1 MDVILIYLFI
11 VGLFFGSFYNVVAL
25 RLSNNESII
34 FPGSH
39 CVNCNHKL
47 SWYELIPVFSYIGLK
62 GKCKK
67 CKTHISFQYPFVEI
81 LTGILFALSYH
92 IYGFSYNTLIS
103 IVISSIVVVTLISDF
118 KYMIILDEALI
129 VGSLALFILFFLQGG
144 MVKVGTQFI
153 NGTLM
158 FVIVLIIKLL
168 GDFVFKQ
175 ESLGWGDVKLAFV
188 AGLALGLRVGV
199 LYIFIAS
206 LLALPYAL
214 FTMIIKKEAVVP
226 FGPFLVIS
234 MLLLFWNLEWAITFM
249 QLTIG
254 R

>member
-39 CVNCNHKL
+39 CLNCNHKL

-62 GKCKK
+62 GRCKK
-67 CKTHISFQYPFVEI
+67 CKAHISWQYPFIEL

-92 IYGFSYNTLIS
+92 VYGFSYNTLIS
-103 IVISSIVVVTLISDF
+103 IIISSIVVVTLISDF
-118 KYMIILDEALI
+118 RFMIILDEALI
-129 VGSLALFILFFLQGG
+129 IGSIALCIVFFFQGGIAKVGNQIIYGALMFIL
-144 MVKVGTQFI
+144 V
-153 NGTLM
+153 LM
-158 FVIVLIIKLL
+158 IKLL
-168 GDFVFKQ
+168 GDFAFKQ
-175 ESLGWGDVKLAFV
+175 ESLGWGDVKLSFV
-188 AGLALGLRVGV
+188 AGLALSLRVGV

-206 LLALPYAL
+206 VLALPYAL
-214 FTMIIKKEAVVP
+214 FSMIRKKEAVVP

-234 MLLLFWNLEWAITFM
+234 MLLLFWNFEYASTFM
-249 QLTIG
+249 QLTLG